1 MNENDINATNSGEPQ
16 NNNTSL
22 RGRINKIGDSISNR
36 KMLILIYVI
45 IAIIGVFFIINTI
58 KLFNMFF

>member
-1 MNENDINATNSGEPQ
+1 MNENDINATNSGESQ
-16 NNNTSL
+16 NDDTSL

-45 IAIIGVFFIINTI
+45 IAIIGVFFILNTI
-58 KLFNMFF
+58 KLFNVFF